1 MTLLRATAG
10 DTRLPALPAPPET
23 PSPADFPTVPVIDPP
38 RLPPGRGVGLAVALA
53 LIVAIAAGVKW
64 ISSGTIETA
73 PLTFLAVAA
82 AAWWLDQRSALLLS
96 ATGAIGWVAASV
108 AAATRIGQL
117 GQLTSIGSG
126 LLLAACLVA
135 GALFIV
141 RVRQRERS
149 LRLEDLRREQARAI
163 LAVQLRESVVS
174 IDVAVPLLAD
184 PMHLDRA
191 QGAAY
196 DQVRRHARGLAR
208 LANDLLT
215 IDQVDTRRMSL
226 TMVPV
231 DLAAFV
237 VEITE
242 QRVPQDR
249 ATIVA
254 PATPVQV
261 NADPERLRQLL
272 DHLLQNAVKFSPASA
287 GIMVSISTTADEAR
301 VAVRDHG
308 VGLSADDMRVLF
320 TRYGRIRDART
331 ANVPGMGLGLYL
343 AKLIAEA
350 HGGDVTTVSPGR
362 GLGATFNLVLPLAGR
377 ARRPRAQRPMPASSF
392 WD

>member
-1 MTLLRATAG
+1 MLRTTAG
-10 DTRLPALPAPPET
+10 DTQLPAPPQA
-23 PSPADFPTVPVIDPP
+23 PSPADYPNVPVIEPP
-38 RLPPGRGVGLAVALA
+38 SLPPGRGAGLAVALA
-53 LIVAIAAGVKW
+53 LAVAVAAGAKW
-64 ISSGTIETA
+64 LAGGSLETA
-73 PLTFLAVAA
+73 PVFFVAVAA
-82 AAWWLDQRSALLLS
+82 AAWWLDQRIALVLAASA
-96 ATGAIGWVAASV
+96 AIGWTAASI
-108 AAATRIGQL
+108 TL
-117 GQLTSIGSG
+117 GTPLPSLAGGALLSI
-126 LLLAACLVA
+126 CLV
-135 GALFIV
+135 GLTVFIAQA
-141 RVRQRERS
+141 RLRERT

-184 PMHLDRA
+184 PMKLDRA

-215 IDQVDTRRMSL
+215 LDQVDTRKMSL

-242 QRVPQDR
+242 QRVPHER

-254 PATPVQV
+254 PAAPVQV

-272 DHLLQNAVKFSPASA
+272 DHLLQNAIKFSSPSA
-287 GIMVSISTTADEAR
+287 GIMVSVSAGPDEAR

-350 HGGDVTTVSPGR
+350 HGGELQATSPGR
-362 GLGATFNLVLPLAGR
+362 GLGATFTIVLPLAGK
-377 ARRPRAQRPMPASSF
+377 ARRPRAPRQLPASSF

>member
-1 MTLLRATAG
+1 MTLLRTTAG
-10 DTRLPALPAPPET
+10 ETQLPAPPQAAS
-23 PSPADFPTVPVIDPP
+23 PSDFPSVPVIEPP
-38 RLPPGRGVGLAVALA
+38 GLPPGRGAGLAVALG
-53 LIVAIAAGVKW
+53 LTVAIAVGITRLTAG
-64 ISSGTIETA
+64 SIETI
-73 PLTFLAVAA
+73 PVLFLAVAG
-82 AAWWLDQRSALLLS
+82 AAWWLDQRVAL
-96 ATGAIGWVAASV
+96 V
-108 AAATRIGQL
+108 
-117 GQLTSIGSG
+117 
-126 LLLAACLVA
+126 LALCLVA
-135 GALFIV
+135 IAVLV
-141 RVRQRERS
+141 SRARERERM

-163 LAVQLRESVVS
+163 LALQLRESVVS

-184 PMHLDRA
+184 PMKLDRA

-215 IDQVDTRRMSL
+215 LDQVDTRKMSL

-237 VEITE
+237 LEITE
-242 QRVPQDR
+242 QRVPHDR

-254 PATPVQV
+254 PAAPVQV
-261 NADPERLRQLL
+261 NADPERLRQLV
-272 DHLLQNAVKFSPASA
+272 DHLLQNALKFSPPSA
-287 GIMVSISTTADEAR
+287 GIMVNVSATADEAR

-308 VGLSADDMRVLF
+308 VGLSSDDMHVLF
-320 TRYGRIRDART
+320 SRYGRIRDART

-350 HGGDVTTVSPGR
+350 HGGDLLAASPGR
-362 GLGATFNLVLPLAGR
+362 GLGATFTIVLPLAGR
-377 ARRPRAQRPMPASSF
+377 PRRPRAQREIPASSF

>member
-10 DTRLPALPAPPET
+10 DTKLPVPPQAP
-23 PSPADFPTVPVIDPP
+23 SQADFPNIPVIEPP
-38 RLPPGRGVGLAVALA
+38 GLPPAHGAGLAIAAAVLVAVALG
-53 LIVAIAAGVKW
+53 LKW
-64 ISSGTIETA
+64 LSGDTIETA
-73 PLTFLAVAA
+73 PILFLAVAA
-82 AAWWLDQRSALLLS
+82 AGWWLDERLALILVAAGALGWTAASLAAASRIGQSALL
-96 ATGAIGWVAASV
+96 
-108 AAATRIGQL
+108 
-117 GQLTSIGSG
+117 TSIANGVV
-126 LLLAACLVA
+126 LAICLVA
-135 GALFIV
+135 VTVFIV
-141 RVRQRERS
+141 RARQHERA

-163 LAVQLRESVVS
+163 LAVQLRESVVR

-184 PMHLDRA
+184 PMRLDRA

-215 IDQVDTRRMSL
+215 VDQVDTRRMSL
-226 TMVPV
+226 TMVAV

-237 VEITE
+237 LEITE

-254 PATPVQV
+254 PATPVLV

-272 DHLLQNAVKFSPASA
+272 DHVLQNALKFSPPSA
-287 GIMVSISTTADEAR
+287 GIMVTISANADEAR
-301 VAVRDHG
+301 VAIRDHG
-308 VGLSADDMRVLF
+308 VGLSADDMKELF

-343 AKLIAEA
+343 AKLISEA
-350 HGGDVTTVSPGR
+350 HGGDLTAASPGR
-362 GLGATFNLVLPLAGR
+362 GLGATFTITLPLTGR
-377 ARRPRAQRPMPASSF
+377 PRRPRPQRPIPASSF